1 MRSELDPPEPQT
13 YPNPRG
19 DDAWDNDAV
28 HWLLLQDRG
37 ATWTRG
43 TLMEALRR
51 QDRWVM
57 NRPNVVA
64 DAAQLA
70 ARFGVL
76 QVELPKGNR
85 TVTRLIRQDAG
96 APSYP
101 SDRIR

>member
-1 MRSELDPPEPQT
+1 MHSELDPPEPAT
-13 YPNPRG
+13 FPNPRG

-28 HWLLLQDRG
+28 HWLLHQDQS
-37 ATWTRG
+37 AQWTRG

-51 QDRWVM
+51 QDRLVR
-57 NRPNVVA
+57 NRPNIVA

-85 TVTRLIRQDAG
+85 TITGLIRIDAG
-96 APSYP
+96 APSHP